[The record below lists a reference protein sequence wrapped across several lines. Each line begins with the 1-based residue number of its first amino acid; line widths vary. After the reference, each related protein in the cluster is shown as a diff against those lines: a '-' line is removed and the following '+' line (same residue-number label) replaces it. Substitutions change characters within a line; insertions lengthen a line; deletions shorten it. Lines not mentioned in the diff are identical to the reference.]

1 MGKVDKQKKKETRQI
16 VFAKLSGVMEEY
28 RNNFKEKRFKS
39 KLKKVSRMFA
49 DDIIKA
55 TAKSEKLKNKEAA
68 SAQENIAEPVIT
80 Q

>member
-1 MGKVDKQKKKETRQI
+1 MGKIDKQKKKETRQI

-28 RNNFKEKRFKS
+28 RNSFKEKRFKS
-39 KLKKVSRMFA
+39 KLKKASRLFA

-55 TAKSEKLKNKEAA
+55 TAKSDKLKSKEAA
-68 SAQENIAEPVIT
+68 SAQENIAEPVIA